1 MKKRLI
7 IIFTALII
15 IAGGAGAWWYF
26 SVKQP
31 SAPKQ
36 IQSITERT
44 VQTTTEGMATNKVS
58 APPPLRAARESG
70 SAYLTQSGVFNLTNK
85 QRKNNGLPAL
95 TMNGELKTAAAAK
108 VKDMFANRYFEHLS
122 PAGVGPGGLAK
133 SAGYDY
139 IMVGENL
146 ALGNYENDQAVLQ
159 AWMASP
165 GHRANILGEDFSEIG
180 VAVGQGIFNGVNTW
194 IAVQEFGKPRSA
206 CPKVDQNL
214 KTQITADEEKLK
226 TAKDQTDQIKN
237 SFDIAPKPTTQ
248 TEIDAYNAEVDRY
261 NALVG
266 QINRLIEQIQG
277 EITVYNGQVQATNA
291 CIEN

>member
-7 IIFTALII
+7 IIFGII
-15 IAGGAGAWWYF
+15 IILAGAGGAWWYF
-26 SVKQP
+26 SGKKL
-31 SAPKQ
+31 SLPKQ

-44 VQTTTEGMATNKVS
+44 VQTTTEDMATNKVS
-58 APPPLRAARESG
+58 APPPLRATRESG
-70 SAYLTQSGVFNLTNK
+70 NAYLTQNGIFSLTNR
-85 QRKNNGLPAL
+85 QRTRNGLPAL
-95 TMNGELKTAAAAK
+95 TMNGELKAAAAAK

-133 SAGYDY
+133 NAGYDY

-146 ALGNYENDQAVLQ
+146 ALGNYENDQAVIA

-165 GHRANILGEDFSEIG
+165 GHRANILGKDFSEIG
-180 VAVGQGIFNGVNTW
+180 IAVGQGIFNGVNTW

-206 CPKVDQNL
+206 CPTVDQNL
-214 KTQITADEEKLK
+214 KTQINADEEKLK
-226 TAKDQTDQIKN
+226 TAKEQADQIKN
-237 SFDIAPKPTTQ
+237 SFDIAPKPGTQ
-248 TEIDAYNAEVDRY
+248 TEVDAYNAEIDRY

-277 EITVYNGQVQATNA
+277 EITVFNGQVQAVNT